1 MRELAVVLAIICLSL
16 VLCGETALAQ
26 DTSKPEESVVR
37 GVIPRGS
44 CMTTDAIRASPF
56 RYVIVFED
64 VRYDE
69 DDKGNPTVPDG
80 RFVEVLMEARAFNE
94 PNLVYLFTCLSNWLS
109 APIDLDIRVH
119 TSLMTIETADE
130 RLQMSTHTSR
140 DRFSEYYP
148 QAFYT
153 RGPTWSEES
162 LDHPEGVIDGC
173 DSGFLFWTGKPGRLK
188 NKFVT
193 LPCTLKK

>member
-1 MRELAVVLAIICLSL
+1 MRDLAVVLAIISL
-16 VLCGETALAQ
+16 VLCGEKAFAQ

-37 GVIPRGS
+37 SVIPRGS

-64 VRYDE
+64 LRYDE

-80 RFVEVLMEARAFNE
+80 RSLEVLMEERAFNE
-94 PNLVYLFTCLSNWLS
+94 ANLVYLFTCLSNWLS

-130 RLQMSTHTSR
+130 RHQMSTHSSR
-140 DRFSEYYP
+140 SRFFQYFRT
-148 QAFYT
+148 AFYS
-153 RGPTWSEES
+153 RGPTWSKES
-162 LDHPEGVIDGC
+162 VEHPEGVIDGC
-173 DSGFLFWTGKPGRLK
+173 SSSFLFDSGKPGRLK

-193 LPCTLKK
+193 LPCTLKRP